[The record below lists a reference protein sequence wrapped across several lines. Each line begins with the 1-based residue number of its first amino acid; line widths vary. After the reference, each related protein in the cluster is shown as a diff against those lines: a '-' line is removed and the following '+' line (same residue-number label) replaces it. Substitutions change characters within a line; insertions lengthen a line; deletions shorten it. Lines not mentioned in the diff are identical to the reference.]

1 MVPAAANLE
10 EKLSLHWHCTIL
22 FSTLHPFDTL
32 EVQGNN
38 QWHRIQQA
46 QMLGNA
52 GQTQI
57 ILFLTIG
64 NDPHHWK
71 ESNHLQIYL

>member
-1 MVPAAANLE
+1 MEWFLQQ
-10 EKLSLHWHCTIL
+10 LIL
-22 FSTLHPFDTL
+22 KKSQAYIGTALYSTLQPFDTL

-38 QWHRIQQA
+38 QWHGIQQA

-57 ILFLTIG
+57 ILFLTIV